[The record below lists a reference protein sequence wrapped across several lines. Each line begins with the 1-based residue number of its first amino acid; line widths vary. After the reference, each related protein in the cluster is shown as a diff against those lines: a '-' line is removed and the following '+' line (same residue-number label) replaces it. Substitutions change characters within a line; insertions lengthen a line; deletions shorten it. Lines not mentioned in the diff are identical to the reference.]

1 MRRST
6 WKHKR
11 RRSVCNTP
19 TTPRL
24 TARSPKSASL
34 VSTVGLRT
42 RHEPPEIYNPRGV
55 NIERTMPHDRF
66 IEETPFFTDE
76 HARLAASVANF
87 AAREVEPLAQ
97 EEDEGRVDENF
108 RRLLS
113 LLAQADLLRYSVARG
128 DNTPLDSRS
137 LCVVR
142 EALAYHSP
150 LADLAFVMQGLGT
163 YALSLAGTEHVRD
176 FWLERARTG
185 KSIAAFALT
194 EPEAGSDV
202 SNVQTTAARD
212 ADGYRIG
219 GRKCFI
225 SNAGLADFYTV
236 FARTGTRGDGR
247 AELSAF
253 IVGARMPGFRVVART
268 RLVAEHPIGEIEFA
282 DVRVPA
288 EDLIGAEGDG
298 FRLAMLTMDMFR
310 ASVGAAAGGMA
321 RRALDE
327 AIPHGKARRQ
337 FGVTLAMHQSI
348 QEKLDGIQTELDA
361 ARLLVYRAA
370 HLKDNGASGSVLT
383 RAASEAK
390 LYATESAQ
398 RIVDESVQIHGG
410 YGLVRGHAVERLYRD
425 IRALRIYEGTSEIQK
440 LIIAREMLKE

>member
-1 MRRST
+1 M
-6 WKHKR
+6 
-11 RRSVCNTP
+11 
-19 TTPRL
+19 
-24 TARSPKSASL
+24 
-34 VSTVGLRT
+34 
-42 RHEPPEIYNPRGV
+42 
-55 NIERTMPHDRF
+55 TMPRDRF
-66 IEETPFFTDE
+66 FEETPFFTDE
-76 HARLAASVANF
+76 HARLAAGVASF
-87 AAREVEPLAQ
+87 AAREVGPLAAT
-97 EEDEGRVDENF
+97 EEEGDADERF

-128 DNTPLDSRS
+128 DAAPLDARS

-142 EALAYHSP
+142 EALAYYSP

-163 YALSLAGTEHVRD
+163 YAVSLAATEHVRD

-185 KSIAAFALT
+185 RSIAAFALT
-194 EPEAGSDV
+194 EPDAGSDV
-202 SNVQTTAARD
+202 SAIQTAATRD
-212 ADGYRIG
+212 AEGYRIS

-310 ASVGAAAGGMA
+310 ASVGAAACGMA

-327 AIPHGKARRQ
+327 AIHHAKARRQ
-337 FGVTLAMHQSI
+337 FGVTLAMHQLI
-348 QEKLDGIQTELDA
+348 QEKLAVMQTELDA

-398 RIVDESVQIHGG
+398 RVIDESVQIHGG
-410 YGLVRGHAVERLYRD
+410 YGLVRGHPVERLYRD
-425 IRALRIYEGTSEIQK
+425 VRALRIYEGTSEIQK
-440 LIIAREMLKE
+440 LIIARELLKE